1 MEPMT
6 SRHERL
12 AVDWASAGAALEG
25 EVESGD
31 VHVVAGFDGGVLV
44 GVIDGL
50 GHGPEAA
57 AAAREAARVLEEL
70 AGEPLSTLVQHCH
83 EALRKTRGAVMTLAS
98 FDERASTMTWL
109 AVGNV
114 EAILLRSGR
123 ADPQGREGVALRG
136 GVVGYRLPTLRES
149 SLPISPGDTLV
160 LATDGIRSGFVA
172 GLPVRG
178 TPQEIADA
186 LLAQYARGS
195 DDALVVVARYVGA
208 TP

>member
-1 MEPMT
+1 MT
-6 SRHERL
+6 SAEREPL
-12 AVDWASAGAALEG
+12 AIEWASAGAALEG

-57 AAAREAARVLEEL
+57 EAAREAARVLEEL
-70 AGEPLSTLVQHCH
+70 AGEPLSTLVEQCH
-83 EALRKTRGAVMTLAS
+83 QALRKTRGAVMTLAS
-98 FDERASTMTWL
+98 FDERAATMTWIG
-109 AVGNV
+109 VGNV

-123 ADPQGREGVALRG
+123 ADPSTREGVALRG
-136 GVVGYRLPTLRES
+136 GVVGYHLPTLRES
-149 SLPISPGDTLV
+149 SLPVSYGDTLV

-172 GLPVRG
+172 GLAGQG

-186 LLAQYARGS
+186 ILARYSRGS